1 MKNPKII
8 YPWYNLNIIEYPI
21 LKNYLIN
28 RALVHLKNARTLFVN
43 FCHLNPFS
51 NGSNIFSITILSSY
65 LIYVFIIILLSFLA
79 YLIIYSLIV
88 SPLDSFI
95 VILHLLSMRNFIIST
110 FLPCTVRKM
119 GDWSWRLVRFKSKKV
134 RWSC

>member
-28 RALVHLKNARTLFVN
+28 RALVHLKNPRTLFVN
-43 FCHLNPFS
+43 FYHLNPFS